1 MRMKNITAYLAIIKS
16 LQREAKQMKKSIIC
30 MIIICTLFIFSGCGG
45 GGGAG
50 GSGNTP
56 VTISVS
62 FQNNHASSLNPK
74 VLPLTHVRYT
84 VTGPKMKDMQGTVP
98 VIGDAADID
107 LMVPSGLQR
116 LFKIQILDSSGAV
129 AYFGD
134 TTADLKGDPI
144 KLEIPLHE
152 IPRCNDTVHE
162 GSDNPETFTIEL
174 GKKSGT
180 FQFDYETYSIKDRM
194 IITYEGNTLYD
205 SGCIDTNG
213 TKTEYIS
220 YSGNSTAITVDVQP
234 NCEGTTTTKWDFV
247 VYCPQ
252 DQENK
257 FVGTWAYARLIH
269 ETGGVWGA
277 SLGKMTFNADG
288 SGLDVFMSNLDGNV
302 VSLSQGFGYTK
313 TKNNNGSYTLSRVY
327 ADKTIT
333 DSIVFSDNDK
343 MVISDVTA
351 FVPLQFITVGIKMDA
366 AKTYTNADLFGD
378 YYGMAYEHSKDLM
391 VCSTPGL
398 YNAGSS
404 ILNFDG
410 IDTFSGLRMINSSGF
425 IYTDSVVSPYN
436 MAADGTFIYGSGS
449 LKGHIGAGASGL
461 FVNSNHTVNNCL
473 RFGASM
479 ARGDRVYSTA
489 DLAGTWALAGFG
501 DSNEGGSVGS
511 AFGTMTCNING
522 NCEANLKNRKDG
534 NIIPEQLN
542 LIDITVDPDGS
553 FGYFQ
558 NTIAPSYS
566 AVIGNNGNTIM
577 MNMSFGQ
584 SDLYEREVLVGVRC
598 SGCSNLAGQAGNVR
612 TKNIYFKKRNNVSIR
627 ENQHSPIIKTK
638 GGAR

>member
-1 MRMKNITAYLAIIKS
+1 
-16 LQREAKQMKKSIIC
+16 MKKIASLIFI
-30 MIIICTLFIFSGCGG
+30 MSLLFISVGCGG

-50 GSGNTP
+50 GSSNTP

-62 FQNNHASSLNPK
+62 FQNNHASSLNTK
-74 VLPLTHVRYT
+74 DLPLTHVRYT
-84 VTGPKMKDMQGTVP
+84 VTGDKMEAMQGTVP

-107 LMVPSGLQR
+107 LMVPSGTQR
-116 LFKIQILDSSGAV
+116 LFEIQILDSSGAV

-144 KLEIPLHE
+144 TLEIPLDKVQV
-152 IPRCNDTVHE
+152 PQCNDAVHS
-162 GSDNPETFTIEL
+162 GSDNPETFTIDL

-180 FQFDYETYSIKDRM
+180 FQFDYETYSVNDRM
-194 IITYEGNTLYD
+194 IVTYEGKTLYD
-205 SGCIDTNG
+205 SGCVGTNG
-213 TKTEYIS
+213 IKTEYIS

-234 NCEGTTTTKWDFV
+234 NCEGAVSTQWDFV

-252 DQENK
+252 EQENK
-257 FVGTWAYARLIH
+257 IVGTWAYARLIH
-269 ETGGVWGA
+269 ETGGVWGS

-288 SGLDVFMSNLDGNV
+288 SGVDVFTSNVDGNV
-302 VSLSQGFGYTK
+302 VNLSQGFGYTK

-333 DSIVFSDNDK
+333 DSIVFSDNDRI
-343 MVISDVTA
+343 VISDVTA
-351 FVPLQFITVGIKMDA
+351 FTPLQFITAGIRMDA

-378 YYGMAYEHSKDLM
+378 YYGMAYEHNKDLS
-391 VCSTPGL
+391 VCGAPGL
-398 YNAGSS
+398 FNSGSS
-404 ILNFDG
+404 TMNFDG
-410 IDTFSGLRMINSSGF
+410 IDTFSVLRMINSSGF

-436 MAADGTFIYGSGS
+436 VAADGSFVYVSGN
-449 LKGHIGAGASGL
+449 LKGYIGAGASGL
-461 FVNSNHTVNNCL
+461 FINSSTVNNCW
-473 RFGASM
+473 RFGFSM

-511 AFGTMTCNING
+511 AFGTMTCNANG

-553 FGYFQ
+553 FGYFE

-598 SGCSNLAGQAGNVR
+598 SGCSNLAGQGGNVR
-612 TKNIYFKKRNNVSIR
+612 TKKIYFKKRNNVSIKG
-627 ENQHSPIIKTK
+627 NQHPSFIKTK